1 MFLWLCF
8 YFTRHP
14 NTQNLDTL
22 NTCVHW
28 TLFHFPWVF
37 NVDRFHCTLYSRPH
51 NGAHHRVCNRSWHL
65 PGNPTLVDTLL
76 AFLRTIFMM
85 DDRIPVKQV
94 LLEKVQRCVEGVL
107 PVQNIYDSPIS
118 DMLNVCHEYG
128 VMGHIRDFADGRMV
142 SKTKWRET
150 VWGAAWAEE
159 LREWGTRAQE
169 VNALSILSN
178 IVDGPAYSIWWEIS
192 DADPAL
198 IRACEIMVKLL
209 CKSSMLKGDQIRLR
223 RGTIGA
229 RMCIQCGLGAI
240 EDAAH
245 LIMQCPA
252 QADIREE
259 LHNRISMIHP

>member
-1 MFLWLCF
+1 
-8 YFTRHP
+8 
-14 NTQNLDTL
+14 
-22 NTCVHW
+22 
-28 TLFHFPWVF
+28 
-37 NVDRFHCTLYSRPH
+37 
-51 NGAHHRVCNRSWHL
+51 
-65 PGNPTLVDTLL
+65 
-76 AFLRTIFMM
+76 
-85 DDRIPVKQV
+85 
-94 LLEKVQRCVEGVL
+94 
-107 PVQNIYDSPIS
+107 
-118 DMLNVCHEYG
+118 
-128 VMGHIRDFADGRMV
+128 MGHIRDFADGRMV

-240 EDAAH
+240 EDASH

-259 LHNRISMIHP
+259 LHNRINVIHPQIDQQEYFNVLMGKPIDGWEVQDMLPIWRESCQHIASMYYRVTRPRIGVG